1 MKNKEVLMRY
11 VDNDGVVK
19 VWPGK
24 AKNRLLILQYLA
36 TKFEPAKKYSEQEV
50 NLILMHFVSDY
61 ITRRRDLIENH
72 FLNRTDDGRVY
83 LLNEEIGVKD

>member
-1 MKNKEVLMRY
+1 MKNKEVLIRY
-11 VDNDGVVK
+11 IDDDGVVK

-24 AKNRLLILQYLA
+24 AKNRLLVLQYLA

-61 ITRRRDLIENH
+61 VTRRRDLIENH
-72 FLNRTDDGRVY
+72 LLNRTDDGRVY
-83 LLNEEIGVKD
+83 WLNEEIGVKD

>member
-1 MKNKEVLMRY
+1 MKNKEVLIRY

-36 TKFEPAKKYSEQEV
+36 TKFEP
-50 NLILMHFVSDY
+50 D
-61 ITRRRDLIENH
+61 
-72 FLNRTDDGRVY
+72 
-83 LLNEEIGVKD
+83 